1 MRHKPATYALLR
13 LLAELT
19 RPIDRWHVEATIQLL
34 EPGFKPCPLGRRKPN
49 PWFKPGTLFRHA
61 ADALRAAGR
70 PLTSREI
77 ALAMLARR
85 GVINA
90 DPATVRGFVGS
101 LDSVLRFH
109 KDRELVA
116 VGSAPVHWTLAH

>member
-13 LLAELT
+13 LHAKLT
-19 RPIDRWHVEATIQLL
+19 RPIDRWHVEAVIQLL
-34 EPGFKPCPLGRRKPN
+34 EPGFKPRPLRRRTPN

-61 ADALRAAGR
+61 VDALRTAGR

-77 ALAMLARR
+77 AVAMLARR
-85 GVINA
+85 GMTNA
-90 DPATVRGFVGS
+90 DPATVRGLVDS

-109 KDRELVA
+109 KDRE
-116 VGSAPVHWTLAH
+116 

>member
-34 EPGFKPCPLGRRKPN
+34 EPGFKPRPLRRRTPN

-61 ADALRAAGR
+61 VDALRGASR
-70 PLTSREI
+70 PLTTREI
-77 ALAMLARR
+77 AVAMLARH
-85 GVINA
+85 GVTNA
-90 DPATVRGFVGS
+90 DRTAVRGFVDS

-109 KDRELVA
+109 KGRELLA
-116 VGSAPVHWTLAH
+116 VGGAPVHWTLAR